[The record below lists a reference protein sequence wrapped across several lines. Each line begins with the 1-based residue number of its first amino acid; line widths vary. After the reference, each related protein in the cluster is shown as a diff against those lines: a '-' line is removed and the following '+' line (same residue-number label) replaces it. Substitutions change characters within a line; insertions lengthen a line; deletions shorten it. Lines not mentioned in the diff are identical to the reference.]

1 MSVPVRQ
8 FIASSGVPIFY
19 PVDAPGDIGSR
30 GPSTPGPT
38 GPRGPPASGTGTI
51 GPAGPQGLQGF
62 PGPQGPQGSAS
73 STGATGPAGPIG
85 VQGPAGAVAGA
96 TGPAGAIGL
105 PGNSVQVANAL
116 QVGTSVRSGDT
127 PSQTDPFS
135 RGGAYQIGYYVA
147 RCTSA
152 FDKSVVMKMY
162 GQNTSAGTS
171 STDIISIVGNNRNTS
186 DIQQSSSK
194 VLNPLNFATLRLING
209 NQGPPAPYQSVQLLS
224 VFPGGGTESWS
235 LSAVPNMVSATPF

>member
-19 PVDAPGDIGSR
+19 PVDAPGDIGPR
-30 GPSTPGPT
+30 GPATPGPT
-38 GPRGPPASGTGTI
+38 GPRGPPASGTGAI
-51 GPAGPQGLQGF
+51 GPAGPQGPQGF

-73 STGATGPAGPIG
+73 PTGATGPAGSVG

-96 TGPAGAIGL
+96 TGPAGALGQ

-116 QVGTSVRSGDT
+116 QVGVSARSGDT
-127 PSQTDPFS
+127 PSQTTPFS
-135 RGGAYQIGYYVA
+135 RGGAYEIGYYVA

-152 FDKSVVMKMY
+152 FDKSIVMKMY
-162 GQNTSAGTS
+162 GQNTNDGST
-171 STDIISIVGNNRNTS
+171 STDIISIVGNNLNTS

-209 NQGPPAPYQSVQLLS
+209 NQGPPAPYDSVQLVS
-224 VFPGGGTESWS
+224 IFPGGGTESWS